1 MGAKDTATKA
11 LLRNPENFADLIN
24 ILIYDGKPVVRP
36 ESLREIDTAY
46 ARHISAEGKVPYPID
61 KYRDVVKQAEVV
73 MEGEGA
79 RYVTIGCENQ
89 SKQDFSMAI
98 RCALYDALEYQ
109 SQYQDTGKKIMPV
122 ITIVLYWGDGDW
134 NAPLSLHE
142 ILDLDGSSLARFVP
156 DYRMN
161 VISMAKLKNMDLT
174 ALRSELATVLRFLC
188 RKNDSAAVSA
198 MLAENP
204 KLRKMSVPGAAT
216 IKEFANISITIPE
229 EEGAEVDMCK
239 AIEDMLANSRDEG
252 ITKGRAEGV
261 AEFMLKKA
269 FPIEDIEAET
279 GLNRD
284 AILALRAK
292 MA

>member
-24 ILIYDGKPVVRP
+24 ILIYNGKPVVRP

-46 ARHISAEGKVPYPID
+46 ARHISAVGKAPYPID

-79 RYVTIGCENQ
+79 RFVTIGCENQ

-109 SQYQDTGKKIMPV
+109 SQYQDMGKDIMPV
-122 ITIVLYWGDGDW
+122 ITIVLYWGDGKW

-142 ILDLDGSSLARFVP
+142 ILDLEGSRLAKFVP
-156 DYRMN
+156 DYRLN
-161 VISMAKLKNMDLT
+161 VISVATLKDMDLT
-174 ALRSELATVLRFLC
+174 ALQSELATVLHFLS
-188 RKNDSAAVSA
+188 RKDDRSAVRI
-198 MLAENP
+198 MLAENT

-216 IKEFANISITIPE
+216 IKEFANISIIIPE
-229 EEGAEVDMCK
+229 EEGAEVNMCK
-239 AIEDMLANSRDEG
+239 AIEEMIAEG
-252 ITKGRAEGV
+252 EAKGRAEGI
-261 AEFMLKKA
+261 AEFMLKKEY
-269 FPIEDIEAET
+269 PIGDIEAET

-284 AILALRAK
+284 AILAIRTK